1 MSIVTAQCLRI
12 NFLLSEI
19 VITSYEISAK
29 ENMLEERKLTSQ
41 SPSITVEFSVQYN
54 LKITSVIYLFIYFR
68 HCILLFVLIEACF
81 ERLYDI
87 IVDFMLDCL
96 CYLKVGFMLSLA
108 GEEFESKRFA
118 ATCYRDTHY
127 LLEILQ
133 L

>member
-29 ENMLEERKLTSQ
+29 ENM
-41 SPSITVEFSVQYN
+41 
-54 LKITSVIYLFIYFR
+54 FR
-68 HCILLFVLIEACF
+68 HCILLFVLIETCF

-87 IVDFMLDCL
+87 IVDFMLECL
-96 CYLKVGFMLSLA
+96 CYLKVGFMLSLV
-108 GEEFESKRFA
+108 GEEFESKHFV